1 MIGIQN
7 TDRSLGVLF
16 NYLETHYNEDEYV
29 VQLYSDHGASVYDNH
44 PYVMSRYQTSAAYM
58 VRGADI
64 PQLGLV
70 EELTSELDIYHVMA
84 KVHGFEA
91 PSYTD
96 GNLPAALGGREREY
110 TISNSIYPGQTYKL
124 CIRTAKYEFQLE
136 SKEVVDVDGTV
147 DMTGASMFILDREY
161 EWKQCYDMNL
171 LKYFMDIAREHTKS
185 FCTWGR
191 NWPEM
196 RRRKE
201 KWFGNEKSKQE
212 EEVSD

>member
-1 MIGIQN
+1 M
-7 TDRSLGVLF
+7 
-16 NYLETHYNEDEYV
+16 
-29 VQLYSDHGASVYDNH
+29 
-44 PYVMSRYQTSAAYM
+44 
-58 VRGADI
+58 
-64 PQLGLV
+64 
-70 EELTSELDIYHVMA
+70 
-84 KVHGFEA
+84 
-91 PSYTD
+91 
-96 GNLPAALGGREREY
+96 
-110 TISNSIYPGQTYKL
+110 
-124 CIRTAKYEFQLE
+124 
-136 SKEVVDVDGTV
+136 DGTV

-212 EEVSD
+212 EAVSD